1 MTCLPWVAI
10 DLGGPAAAQG
20 QRGRPLNVIH
30 RLSVA
35 ARRRQL
41 PQGQSRRHP
50 AHDIAEADFLI
61 VDETWQPNSIP

>member
-1 MTCLPWVAI
+1 
-10 DLGGPAAAQG
+10 
-20 QRGRPLNVIH
+20 LNVIH